1 MTFEENPFRVLQVSI
16 YDPKAAIIERAD
28 DLSFAEP
35 DDEKIF
41 AQARD
46 ILLNPRKRI
55 AAEVLEMVDADIFR
69 DVWKVEAVVKINSL
83 YSALDAEKI
92 REQINAARAKA
103 KFPAV
108 QDTAAI
114 KSELKNIRYEIR
126 EKIQARLKKMTH
138 GERAKFADDLAE
150 VIVYRKNFGVIAEDF
165 FECYRLEM
173 NSFLDETKEK
183 ISALYKFKFAFKAEF
198 SQFLYEVEPNLK
210 SFVNAMKPLEKFYAA
225 LGTNNFDA
233 TKEIFYTVREVAIKL
248 FNEKDL
254 INYPLKI
261 SRLLEKIFS
270 YLPPLAEVIRKDIK
284 FLEREQALRPT
295 QSFLDA
301 KDAFDKIQKALDKN
315 LHLKEGFEQENLD
328 FYLKIFKPTYDA
340 MITELMS
347 GRHSRKPKEW
357 TALNAKAAVIY
368 LHMGTAMTWVN
379 FHPKTAL
386 ELFRKALSY
395 AEKSG
400 NAKLISPARQRVNE
414 WQEVDRQLYG
424 KSSSSG
430 CFSVI
435 AGAAV
440 IFLLTRMIF

>member
-16 YDPKAAIIERAD
+16 YDPKATIIERAD

-41 AQARD
+41 SQARD

-55 AAEVLEMVDADIFR
+55 AAEVLQMVDAEIFR
-69 DVWKVEAVVKINSL
+69 DVWRVEAVVKIDSL

-92 REQINAARAKA
+92 RRQINAARAKA

-138 GERAKFADDLAE
+138 GERAKFADAFAE
-150 VIVYRKNFGVIAEDF
+150 VIVYRKNFGVVAEDF

-183 ISALYKFKFAFKAEF
+183 ISALCKFKFAFKAEF

-210 SFVNAMKPLEKFYAA
+210 SFVDAMKPLEKFSAA
-225 LGTNNFDA
+225 LGTNNSDA
-233 TKEIFYTVREVAIKL
+233 TEEIFYTVREVAIKL

-254 INYPLKI
+254 IDYPLKI

-284 FLEREQALRPT
+284 FLEREQALCPT

-301 KDAFDKIQKALDKN
+301 KDAFDEIQKKWT
-315 LHLKEGFEQENLD
+315 H
-328 FYLKIFKPTYDA
+328 IF
-340 MITELMS
+340 
-347 GRHSRKPKEW
+347 
-357 TALNAKAAVIY
+357 VIRS
-368 LHMGTAMTWVN
+368 T
-379 FHPKTAL
+379 
-386 ELFRKALSY
+386 
-395 AEKSG
+395 
-400 NAKLISPARQRVNE
+400 
-414 WQEVDRQLYG
+414 
-424 KSSSSG
+424 
-430 CFSVI
+430 
-435 AGAAV
+435 
-440 IFLLTRMIF
+440 